1 MLEQGCGMIFG
12 FSSGAFPSQD
22 WLPLSIVVAGLFSL
36 NLSFKTS
43 PLLLGAWTISSWD
56 GFDLRPAAGLAG
68 SLEPEVLWWPH
79 FGSLALNPH
88 ALHTAPGLR

>member
-1 MLEQGCGMIFG
+1 MIFG
-12 FSSGAFPSQD
+12 FPSGAFPSQD
-22 WLPLSIVVAGLFSL
+22 WLPLSIVVAGLFFFEPFVQDLSAASRSL
-36 NLSFKTS
+36 DR
-43 PLLLGAWTISSWD
+43 ISSWD